1 MYVFKNFIQIS
12 LNDVYNLLDVV
23 LKERFSLQQQVSELN
38 SMVEVARR
46 ERIMAID
53 ERDKLLHQ

>member
-46 ERIMAID
+46 ERIMAIV

>member
-1 MYVFKNFIQIS
+1 MFKNFIQIS

>member
-23 LKERFSLQQQVSELN
+23 LKERFSVQQQVSELN